1 MAKDR
6 SEALK
11 QKAYEIWEREGRPE
25 GMHDEH
31 WAQAQ
36 RELDGEVAEKPKAAR
51 SRKKPAAPEETVAVA
66 ADAPLKKAAAAKP
79 AASPAPKP
87 RKPARS
93 KP

>member
-36 RELDGEVAEKPKAAR
+36 RELDGEVAEKPKATR
-51 SRKKPAAPEETVAVA
+51 SRKKPGAPEETAGMVADV
-66 ADAPLKKAAAAKP
+66 PVKKPAAAKP
-79 AASPAPKP
+79 ASPAPKP
-87 RKPARS
+87 KKPART

>member
-1 MAKDR
+1 MANDR

-51 SRKKPAAPEETVAVA
+51 SRKKPAAPEETVAVTA
-66 ADAPLKKAAAAKP
+66 EVPVKKTAAAKP

-87 RKPARS
+87 KKPART